1 MSLYGAMIAGVSG
14 LSAQST
20 NLSTI
25 SDNIANLNTTA
36 YKRTTADFST
46 LVTGAGN
53 QYDYSAG
60 GVRTQARPLVD
71 QQGVLQAS
79 QNPTDVAILGNG
91 FFVVNTAAAGTPTG
105 EQLYTR
111 AGAFSEDSTGH
122 LVNSAGYF
130 LQGWALDQSGNISNV
145 NQIQTV
151 SVGTLNGVA
160 VNTAKV
166 DVGINLDSQ
175 QTPDATALPADF
187 SAATPNFGVLN
198 NMANNNPTT
207 NTPAFQRQIRI
218 YDSLG
223 TPHDM
228 NLSFIKLA
236 PATSGQWGFTMT
248 APATDVN
255 SANMPVAGAPT
266 GANAVV
272 SFGTVTFNGDGSLG
286 AVNMVAADTSGP
298 PPVFAATA
306 TDTANVAWSNGAN
319 NSTMALNFGT
329 VGKTDGMTQFASA
342 YNVAFTN
349 QDGAPVGLRTGV
361 FIDQDGFVTATF
373 SNGAVRKIYQLPI
386 ATFADPNALK
396 ARNGNAYQQ
405 TTQSGEFN
413 LRVAN
418 TGGAGQIQ
426 PSSLEGSNVDLGQEF
441 TNMIVTQRA
450 YSANAKTIT
459 TADEMLQELMQI
471 KR

>member
-14 LSAQST
+14 LTAQST

-79 QNPTDVAILGNG
+79 QRPTDVAILGNG
-91 FFVVNTAAAGTPTG
+91 FFVVNTSSQGTPTG
-105 EQLYTR
+105 EQVYTR
-111 AGAFSEDSTGH
+111 AGSFSEDSTGN
-122 LVNSAGYF
+122 LVNSAGYY

-166 DVGINLDSQ
+166 DVGINLNSQ
-175 QTPDATALPADF
+175 ETPDATAVPADF
-187 SAATPNFGVLN
+187 GVPGNFAVLN
-198 NMANNNPTT
+198 NMANGAAT
-207 NTPAFQRQIRI
+207 NTPTFQRQVRI

-223 TPHDM
+223 TPHDVNM
-228 NLSFIKLA
+228 SFLKIA
-236 PATSGQWGFTMT
+236 PATSGQWGFTLT
-248 APATDVN
+248 APATDLN
-255 SANMPVAGAPT
+255 AASMPAGAAGT
-266 GANAVV
+266 NSVV
-272 SFGTVTFNGDGSLG
+272 GYGTITFNGDGSLN
-286 AVNMVAADTSGP
+286 AVNMVANDGTPAW
-298 PPVFAATA
+298 AAAGA
-306 TDTANVAWSNGAN
+306 TNTANIAWANGAN
-319 NSTMALNFGT
+319 SSKIDFNFGAA
-329 VGKTDGMTQFASA
+329 GKTDGMTQFASA

-426 PSSLEGSNVDLGQEF
+426 PSSLEGSNVDLGTEF